1 MESHAAEHVQTKP
14 EHVSRKDKHMENK
27 ILDIVK
33 ACMYL
38 NQSRKDF
45 AVECWVCSSY
55 VRVIIEAP
63 NFMVNHTVD
72 LGKSR
77 HGITTEEMLNNLDLL
92 LKCILAGERG
102 PMELIPYCS
111 IRKEA

>member
-1 MESHAAEHVQTKP
+1 
-14 EHVSRKDKHMENK
+14 MENK

-33 ACMYL
+33 ECMYL

-72 LGKSR
+72 LNKSK
-77 HGITTEEMLNNLDLL
+77 HGITPEEMLDNLNAL
-92 LKCILAGERG
+92 LKDIATGERG

-111 IRKEA
+111 VRKGA